1 MPEVTVHGM
10 LHSDGSLQ
18 IELPVA
24 LPPGKVRVRIETLA
38 PKSKRDAME
47 VLNEIWAE
55 RKRLGMQGRT
65 REEIDADIDAM
76 REEWE
81 ERQRELDAARLGRE

>member
-1 MPEVTVHGM
+1 
-10 LHSDGSLQ
+10 
-18 IELPVA
+18 
-24 LPPGKVRVRIETLA
+24 
-38 PKSKRDAME
+38 ME
-47 VLNEIWAE
+47 VLQEIWAE

-65 REEIDADIDAM
+65 KEEIDADIDAM